1 MRPHPENSLSA
12 PSDTVEIVVLEGEV
26 CAEMVAHQDGH
37 YLAFGH
43 PTRTVPM
50 PYAIFPNGRQTKF
63 FGEFVTQILVK
74 FIDNTENLY
83 KTMSLVIIA
92 YSFCSILI
100 LNYKYTKYRRDY
112 QFFLFLSRT
121 RVYFQNSCK
130 PLNINANAYHT

>member
-50 PYAIFPNGRQTKF
+50 PYAVFPNGRQTKF

-121 RVYFQNSCK
+121 RVIYWY
-130 PLNINANAYHT
+130 LNRKKYS